1 MVPFV
6 LAHDAKLQK
15 IECLENQ
22 IIVCAD
28 LQVPDIQTQ
37 ELFFLAKFCL
47 FHTPSQRTDPTYQV
61 Y

>member
-37 ELFFLAKFCL
+37 ELFFLAKFS
-47 FHTPSQRTDPTYQV
+47 FSHA
-61 Y
+61 

>member
-37 ELFFLAKFCL
+37 ELFFLAKFS
-47 FHTPSQRTDPTYQV
+47 FSHT
-61 Y
+61 

>member
-28 LQVPDIQTQ
+28 LQVPDIQIQTQ
-37 ELFFLAKFCL
+37 ELFFLAKFS
-47 FHTPSQRTDPTYQV
+47 FSHA
-61 Y
+61 